1 MKILIIGAGYW
12 GRKIINVLK
21 NFKKV
26 KKIYI
31 YDPYEKNKY
40 GDKTTLIKNFENKKN
55 IKFAFIASPLK
66 HHLYYLKKLKKLNVP
81 IFVEKPTVNRGE
93 IKKEMKLLKSLRV
106 FTGYVY
112 LYNKFIK
119 QIRKIIVKEKS
130 KPLFINFERKNLG
143 PVRNDTS
150 VLYDLASHDL
160 SILNYLLNVKKID
173 NLKVLKNRFFNF
185 SKNDDIFHILMK
197 INDQTL
203 VNINVTW
210 FNAIKERKITIFFK
224 HIIIHYDEMT
234 NIITEKKITKNFY
247 KREIYNV
254 DHIKIKEKNYTS
266 KNNNPLRTEI
276 LTFLKN
282 NNYEFKENKI
292 ISLKTQK
299 LLDKIYYKK

>member
-12 GRKIINVLK
+12 GRKIITVLK
-21 NFKKV
+21 NYKKV
-26 KKIYI
+26 KKIYV
-31 YDPYEKNKY
+31 YDPYETNNY
-40 GDKTTLIKNFENKKN
+40 RDKTILIKNFENKKD
-55 IKFAFIASPLK
+55 IKFAFVASPLK
-66 HHLYYLKKLKKLNVP
+66 YHLYYLKKLKNLNIP

-93 IKKEMKLLKSLRV
+93 IKKEIKLLKSLRV

-119 QIRKIIVKEKS
+119 KIKRIISKEKS

-160 SILNYLLNVKKID
+160 SILNYIINVNKI
-173 NLKVLKNRFFNF
+173 NSLKVLKNKFFDF
-185 SKNDDIFHILMK
+185 SKNEDIFHILMK
-197 INDQTL
+197 INYQTL

-210 FNAIKERKITIFFK
+210 FNAIKERKITIFFNNK
-224 HIIIHYDEMT
+224 IIHYDEIT

-247 KREIYNV
+247 KKEIYNV

-266 KNNNPLRTEI
+266 KNNNPLKTEI

-282 NNYEFKENKI
+282 NNFEFKENKI